1 MAVALPEALPT
12 TRFPSLST
20 AFITGILDTGGLGPD
35 KAPDLPTA
43 GAPLVL
49 YIHTAM
55 RSTLLDLTRP
65 VATGPLPGLLGALDF
80 AVPAGFPSPAEDV
93 AVRRC
98 DLVDLL
104 GVHPQATF
112 YMRVTGHSMIDA
124 GIHDQDI
131 IVIDRAIEPRHGH
144 IVVAVVDNEFTCK
157 RLYQRN
163 GRVRLESANQT
174 FPDIRPRDGQ
184 MLEIWGVV
192 TASLTL
198 FKP

>member
-1 MAVALPEALPT
+1 M
-12 TRFPSLST
+12 RPSL
-20 AFITGILDTGGLGPD
+20 
-35 KAPDLPTA
+35 PDL
-43 GAPLVL
+43 
-49 YIHTAM
+49 
-55 RSTLLDLTRP
+55 SRP
-65 VATGPLPGLLGALDF
+65 VPAGLFPAALEAFDF

-98 DLVDLL
+98 DLVELL

-112 YMRVTGHSMIDA
+112 YMRVAGHSMVDA

-131 IVIDRAIEPRHGH
+131 IVIDRAIEARHGH

-157 RLYQRN
+157 RLHKRN
-163 GRVRLESANQT
+163 GRIRLESANQT
-174 FPDIRPRDGQ
+174 FPDIRPREGQ
-184 MLEIWGVV
+184 TLEIWGVV

>member
-1 MAVALPEALPT
+1 M
-12 TRFPSLST
+12 RHNF
-20 AFITGILDTGGLGPD
+20 
-35 KAPDLPTA
+35 PDL
-43 GAPLVL
+43 
-49 YIHTAM
+49 
-55 RSTLLDLTRP
+55 SRP
-65 VATGPLPGLLGALDF
+65 VASGLLPALLNAVDF
-80 AVPAGFPSPAEDV
+80 AVPAGFPSPAEDMTIK
-93 AVRRC
+93 RC
-98 DLVDLL
+98 DLIELL
-104 GVHPQATF
+104 GSHPQATF
-112 YMRVTGHSMIDA
+112 YMRVSGQSMVDA
-124 GIHDQDI
+124 GIQDQDI

-157 RLYQRN
+157 RLHKRN